1 MVITIVDGIPNVL
14 TCFILHNFL
23 RSQGPSCTSLYNAPG
38 SYDTENIKTH
48 VVLPGI
54 CHDEELS
61 QRFEPLKKTG
71 NSPFKRKCKTVI

>member
-61 QRFEPLKKTG
+61 IVVSFSLLELD
-71 NSPFKRKCKTVI
+71 SSSYL